1 MTRAVNR
8 SAPAAA
14 DTIVAPATPPGEGG
28 VGIVRL
34 SGPRAES
41 LLAAVFRGRLAPA
54 GMLSHHLYHGQL
66 CRSDHTPLDE
76 VLVVVMRAPHSYT
89 GEDVVE
95 VHCHGGTQLLRSI
108 LDLFLAAGAR
118 LARPGEF
125 TQRAFLNGRLDL
137 AQAEAVAALI
147 GARSEQAAR
156 VALGQLEGRLS
167 QQLRQFTTE
176 LRELLMLLEA
186 HIDFPD
192 DDLGALDHQ
201 GVLARASAVH
211 AAMTRLLRSFDT
223 GRALREGVSVL
234 ILGRPN
240 VGKSSLLNALLG
252 EARAIV
258 TEIPGTTRDTVEEH
272 LVLGGLPLR
281 LVDTAGVRDT
291 LDPIEQEGVRR
302 AREKAAAADLVL
314 LVIDGSQPLLAE
326 DRMAMALAPPER
338 TILVRNKADLP
349 ADCAAAELADF
360 PRQVSVSVRQGSG
373 LTVLQ
378 AAVVGHFSGDGLA
391 EAVDGV
397 VLTER
402 RHREAL
408 AGALTALDR
417 FRLAQERGEPLECLA
432 LELREA
438 LAALGLI
445 TGETTPD
452 AILEQIFS
460 RFCIGK

>member
-1 MTRAVNR
+1 MNR
-8 SAPAAA
+8 NAPPAS

-34 SGPRAES
+34 SGPRVEAM
-41 LLAAVFRGRLAPA
+41 LAAAFRGRIAPA
-54 GMLSHHLYHGQL
+54 AMVSHHLYHGRL
-66 CRSDHTPLDE
+66 CRTDDSPVDE
-76 VLVVVMRAPHSYT
+76 VLAVVMRAPHSYT

-95 VHCHGGTQLLRSI
+95 VHCHGGSQLLRGV

-137 AQAEAVAALI
+137 AQAESVAALI

-156 VALGQLEGRLS
+156 AALAQLDGKLSRL
-167 QQLRQFTTE
+167 LRHFTDE
-176 LRELLMLLEA
+176 LREILLLIEA

-192 DDLGALDHQ
+192 DDLGTLDLRS
-201 GVLARASAVH
+201 VAARAAVVR
-211 AAMTRLLRSFDT
+211 AAMADLLQSFDA
-223 GRALREGVSVL
+223 GRLLREGVSVL

-272 LVLGGLPLR
+272 LILGGLPLR

-291 LDPIEQEGVRR
+291 VDPIEREGVRR

-314 LVIDGSQPLLAE
+314 LVVDGSQELSAE
-326 DRMAMALAPPER
+326 DRMAMTLAPPAR
-338 TILVRNKADLP
+338 TIVVRNKADLP
-349 ADCAAAELADF
+349 DRCDCGGLVSF
-360 PRQVSVSVRQGSG
+360 PRQVAVSVRQGTG
-373 LTVLQ
+373 LTELQ
-378 AAVVGHFSGDGLA
+378 SAITGYFCGAGATEAAA
-391 EAVDGV
+391 GV

-408 AGALTALDR
+408 DGALTAL
-417 FRLAQERGEPLECLA
+417 ERWQAALSAGEPLECLA
-432 LELREA
+432 FELRET
-438 LAALGLI
+438 LDRLGLI

-452 AILEQIFS
+452 VILEQIFS

>member
-1 MTRAVNR
+1 V
-8 SAPAAA
+8 
-14 DTIVAPATPPGEGG
+14 
-28 VGIVRL
+28 
-34 SGPRAES
+34 
-41 LLAAVFRGRLAPA
+41 
-54 GMLSHHLYHGQL
+54 SHHLYHGRL
-66 CRSDHTPLDE
+66 CRPDHTPLDE
-76 VLVVVMRAPHSYT
+76 VLAVVMRAPHSYT

-95 VHCHGGTQLLRSI
+95 VHCHGGSQILRSV

-125 TQRAFLNGRLDL
+125 TERAFLNGRLDL

-167 QQLRQFTTE
+167 RQLLKFTEE
-176 LRELLMLLEA
+176 LRELLALLEA

-192 DDLGALDHQ
+192 DDLGCLDRQALT
-201 GVLARASAVH
+201 ARSATVRRE
-211 AAMTRLLRSFDT
+211 MSELLRTFDT
-223 GRALREGVSVL
+223 GRALREGVTVL

-258 TEIPGTTRDTVEEH
+258 TEVPGTTRDTVEEQ

-281 LVDTAGVRDT
+281 LIDTAGVRET
-291 LDPIEQEGVRR
+291 ADPIEQEGVRR

-314 LVIDGSQPLLAE
+314 LVIDGSRPLTAE
-326 DRMAMALAPPER
+326 DRMAMSLAPPER
-338 TILVRNKADLP
+338 TILVRNKSDLP
-349 ADCAAAELADF
+349 SVAVAEPLGQFSCQA
-360 PRQVSVSVRQGSG
+360 VVSVRQGAG
-373 LTVLQ
+373 LAALRV
-378 AAVVGHFSGDGLA
+378 AVVAHFCGGGR
-391 EAVDGV
+391 EAGAGV

-402 RHREAL
+402 RHRDALSGAL
-408 AGALTALDR
+408 AALER
-417 FRLAQERGEPLECLA
+417 FLVAQADGEPLECLA
-432 LELREA
+432 IEVRES
-438 LAALGLI
+438 LAALGQI

>member
-1 MTRAVNR
+1 VDRNG
-8 SAPAAA
+8 PPAA

-34 SGPRAES
+34 SGPRALE
-41 LLAAVFRGRLAPA
+41 LLATAFRGRRPA
-54 GMLSHHLYHGQL
+54 AEMVSHHLYHGQL
-66 CRSDHTPLDE
+66 CRPDHAPLDE
-76 VLVVVMRAPHSYT
+76 VLAVVMRAPRSYT

-95 VHCHGGTQLLRSI
+95 VHCHGGSQILRSI

-156 VALGQLEGRLS
+156 AALGQLEGRLS
-167 QQLRQFTTE
+167 QRLRQFTAE
-176 LRELLMLLEA
+176 LRDLLLLLEA

-192 DDLGALDHQ
+192 DDLGALDRQ
-201 GVLARASAVH
+201 ALTVRAAAVQ
-211 AAMTRLLRSFDT
+211 AAMHGLMQSFDT

-258 TEIPGTTRDTVEEH
+258 TDVPGTTRDTVEEQ

-281 LVDTAGVRDT
+281 LIDTAGVRDT
-291 LDPIEQEGVRR
+291 VDPIEREGVRR

-314 LVIDGSQPLLAE
+314 LVIDASRPLTAE
-326 DRMAMALAPPER
+326 DRMAMTMAPPER
-338 TILVRNKADLP
+338 TILVLNKSDLP
-349 ADCAAAELADF
+349 PAGLAARLDDF
-360 PRQVSVSVRQGSG
+360 RRQVAVSVRQGTG
-373 LTVLQ
+373 LAALQ
-378 AAVVGHFSGDGLA
+378 AAVVAHFCGSGER
-391 EAVDGV
+391 EAGEGV
-397 VLTER
+397 VLSER

-408 AGALTALDR
+408 AGALAALER
-417 FRLAQERGEPLECLA
+417 FLAAAAGGEPLECLA
-432 LELREA
+432 LEVREA
-438 LAALGLI
+438 LAVLGQI